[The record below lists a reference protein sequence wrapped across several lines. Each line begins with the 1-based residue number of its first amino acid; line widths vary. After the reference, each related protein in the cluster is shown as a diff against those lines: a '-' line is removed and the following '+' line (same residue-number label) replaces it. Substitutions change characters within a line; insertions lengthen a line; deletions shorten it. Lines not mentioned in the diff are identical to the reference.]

1 MTMMNFA
8 HINQTTTLA
17 LEWLCGYDLI
27 DWEGS
32 R

>member
-8 HINQTTTLA
+8 HSNPTTTLT